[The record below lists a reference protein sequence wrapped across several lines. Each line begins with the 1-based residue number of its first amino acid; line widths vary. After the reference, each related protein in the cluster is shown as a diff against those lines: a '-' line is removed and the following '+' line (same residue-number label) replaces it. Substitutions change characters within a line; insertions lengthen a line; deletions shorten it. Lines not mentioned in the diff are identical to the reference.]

1 MRGEGVRWL
10 DLLLLEAIRTHS
22 NQPPTLSP
30 PWTTL
35 PRTKQPPLS
44 LKKSRFYQIRARYAN
59 RLFFD
64 VFPQKACNQT
74 YLIGIVNSI
83 QVGGSGEI
91 IPSAGGLIQ
100 SVNILPSNNKIHTQ
114 GPTSGGTL
122 MCQSVNLVAENQVWS
137 LTHFILVSFL
147 CKKNH

>member
-1 MRGEGVRWL
+1 M
-10 DLLLLEAIRTHS
+10 
-22 NQPPTLSP
+22 
-30 PWTTL
+30 
-35 PRTKQPPLS
+35 
-44 LKKSRFYQIRARYAN
+44 
-59 RLFFD
+59 
-64 VFPQKACNQT
+64 
-74 YLIGIVNSI
+74 IGIVNSI

-100 SVNILPSNNKIHTQ
+100 SVNILPNNNKIHTQ

-147 CKKNH
+147 CKKKSLIFLEGKSMTPRRGYYSLFCSSQQLTCLRLRPFSSSPRGLLLELQRYKDTVRCIPLGAEFSGHL